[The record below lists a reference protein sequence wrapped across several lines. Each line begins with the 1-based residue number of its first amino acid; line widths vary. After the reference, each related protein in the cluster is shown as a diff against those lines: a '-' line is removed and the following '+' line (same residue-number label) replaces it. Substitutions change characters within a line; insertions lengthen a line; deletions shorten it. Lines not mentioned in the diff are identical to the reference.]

1 MQFKIA
7 MKKYYYEETL
17 DHYNY
22 ISYYKKTN
30 YKYITV
36 TNSNDITNIL
46 NKIINNN
53 DYNYSNDDGSY
64 IVIEKYSY
72 KINNKKIEKKE
83 LINKLISIRSLL
95 NTINAKNKDI
105 NKHALNTV
113 YYSITTK
120 EIEEIYKKINELI
133 EKI

>member
-7 MKKYYYEETL
+7 MKKYYYEQTL

-46 NKIINNN
+46 DKIINNN

-105 NKHALNTV
+105 NKHALNTA

>member
-7 MKKYYYEETL
+7 IKKYYYEETL

-30 YKYITV
+30 YKYITI

-53 DYNYSNDDGSY
+53 DCNYSNDDGSY
-64 IVIEKYSY
+64 IVIKQYSY
-72 KINNKKIEKKE
+72 KINNKSIEKKE

-95 NTINAKNKDI
+95 NTVNAKNKDI
-105 NKHALNTV
+105 NKHALNTA
-113 YYSITTK
+113 YYSITK
-120 EIEEIYKKINELI
+120 NEIEEIYKKINELI

>member
-1 MQFKIA
+1 MKFKITI
-7 MKKYYYEETL
+7 KKYYYEETL

-22 ISYYKKTN
+22 ITYYKKTN

-36 TNSNDITNIL
+36 TNSNDITNVL

-53 DYNYSNDDGSY
+53 DHNYNNDDGSY

-72 KINNKKIEKKE
+72 KINNKQIEKKA

-105 NKHALNTV
+105 NKHDLNTT
-113 YYSITTK
+113 YYSITK
-120 EIEEIYKKINELI
+120 NEIEEIYKKINELI

>member
-7 MKKYYYEETL
+7 IKKYYYEETL
-17 DHYNY
+17 DHYDH
-22 ISYYKKTN
+22 ITYYEKTK

-53 DYNYSNDDGSY
+53 DYNYNNDDGSY

-72 KINNKKIEKKE
+72 KINNKQIEKKA

-105 NKHALNTV
+105 NKHNLNTT
-113 YYSITTK
+113 YYSITIK
-120 EIEEIYKKINELI
+120 EIEEIYKK
-133 EKI
+133 K

>member
-7 MKKYYYEETL
+7 IKKYYYEETL

-30 YKYITV
+30 YKYITI

-53 DYNYSNDDGSY
+53 DYNYTNDDGSY
-64 IVIEKYSY
+64 IVKKKYSY
-72 KINNKKIEKKE
+72 KINNKTVEKKE

-105 NKHALNTV
+105 NKHALNTT
-113 YYSITTK
+113 YYSIAIK
-120 EIEEIYKKINELI
+120 EIEDIYKKINELI

>member
-7 MKKYYYEETL
+7 IKKYYYEETL

-22 ISYYKKTN
+22 ITYYKNTK

-36 TNSNDITNIL
+36 TNNNDITNIL

-53 DYNYSNDDGSY
+53 DCNYSDDDGSY

-105 NKHALNTV
+105 NKHALNAT
-113 YYSITTK
+113 YYSITK
-120 EIEEIYKKINELI
+120 NEIEEIYKKINELI
-133 EKI
+133 ENI

>member
-7 MKKYYYEETL
+7 IKKYYYEETL

-30 YKYITV
+30 YKYITI

-64 IVIEKYSY
+64 IVIERYSY
-72 KINNKKIEKKE
+72 KINNKSIEKKE

-95 NTINAKNKDI
+95 NTVNAKNKDI
-105 NKHALNTV
+105 NKHALNTA
-113 YYSITTK
+113 YYSITK
-120 EIEEIYKKINELI
+120 NEIEEIYKKINELI

>member
-7 MKKYYYEETL
+7 IKKYYYEETL

-22 ISYYKKTN
+22 ISYYKNTK
-30 YKYITV
+30 YKYITI

-53 DYNYSNDDGSY
+53 DYNYSDDDGSY
-64 IVIEKYSY
+64 IVKEKYSY
-72 KINNKKIEKKE
+72 KINNKKIEKKD
-83 LINKLISIRSLL
+83 LINKLISIKCLL

-105 NKHALNTV
+105 NKHASNTI
-113 YYSITTK
+113 YYSITIK